1 MKTTLDTA
9 ATKLIDK
16 LMAELSLAE
25 KCSLLSGK
33 DVSATVA
40 IPEKGIG
47 SVLMTD
53 GPHGVRTYGE
63 KDGRKVGPA
72 TYFPTGVGLA
82 ATWNPALLYRL
93 GEALAEET
101 LAYGCDILLGPCVN
115 IVRAPLAGRNFE
127 SYAEDPFLA
136 GRLGAAWINGIQSKG
151 VGGSLKHFACNNQE
165 TERMR
170 GNSVVDERTLREIYL
185 PQFEYA
191 VKEGQPWTVMS
202 AYNRINGVYAS
213 QHEQLLTRILREE
226 WGFEGLVVSDW
237 GGNHTTV
244 ESVAAGLD
252 LEMPGPAL
260 YTRLLPAA
268 VQHWQIDEK
277 HIDRAARK
285 MLELAAKAGK
295 LGKPKAKGK
304 GAVNTRAHQKL
315 ALEIAEESI
324 TLLKNDGEILPL
336 HAKRITTLA
345 LIGGAAQATPQGG
358 GSSHVVSPYRVA
370 PVEAFRKLLG
380 GEVEI
385 KYAAGC
391 SNDSRTPLPPISC
404 FRTPDGTQAGILGE
418 YFNNTTL
425 SGKPVGSRIETA
437 ADIWWHGDTAGIPAA
452 GLNFQ
457 AHSGRYTAKYHADYD
472 GHYLIDIDVQGSA
485 KVWIDGRLIIQ
496 TKPFNPDCNW
506 ETGKARV
513 EFTAGSDHDFKL
525 EYVKAPAVQPMHVRI
540 GLGANSWEDG
550 IAKAA
555 ALAASCDAA
564 VVFAGFPD
572 NFEAETAD
580 RKDMRLP
587 GEQDQLVAAVLKA
600 KPDAVVVLNTGTPVE
615 MPWADAAGAIL
626 QGYYPGQEGGTA
638 LARIILGKTTP
649 SGKLAVSYPRRLED
663 NPSHLYFPG
672 GREALYGE
680 GVFVGY
686 RYYDKKKLAPLFPFG
701 HGLSY
706 TEYAYSTLE
715 LPAKA
720 KVGCRITV
728 RLTVKN
734 TGQRTGKETV
744 QLYVGDKAASVPRP
758 EKELKGFAKIE
769 LAPGESRELEFTL
782 DARSFAFY
790 DVRRQAWT
798 VEPGEFEILAGSSA
812 AEIRGRA
819 TIVLEGSIFRI
830 IPTLTPPGVADESE
844 A

>member
-9 ATKLIDK
+9 ATKLIDT
-16 LMAELSLAE
+16 LMAELTLAQ

-33 DVSATVA
+33 DNWATFA

-53 GPHGVRTYGE
+53 GPHGVRADGE

-82 ATWNPALLYRL
+82 ATWNPALLHRL

-127 SYAEDPFLA
+127 SYGEDPFLA

-151 VGGSLKHFACNNQE
+151 VGASLKHFACNNQE

-191 VKEGQPWTVMS
+191 VKESRPWTVMS

-304 GAVNTRAHQKL
+304 GAANTLAHQKL

-324 TLLKNDGEILPL
+324 TLLKNDGNILPL
-336 HAKRITTLA
+336 NLKKIKTLA
-345 LIGGAAQATPQGG
+345 LIGGAAQITPQGG

-370 PVEAFRKLLG
+370 PVEAFRRLLG
-380 GEVEI
+380 DEVEI
-385 KYAAGC
+385 KYASGC
-391 SNDSRTPLPPISC
+391 SNDGRTPVPPISC
-404 FRTPDGTQAGILGE
+404 FRTPDGKQAGILGE

-437 ADIWWHGDTAGIPAA
+437 ADIWWYGDTHGIPVA
-452 GLNFQ
+452 GLDFQ
-457 AHSGRYTAKYHADYD
+457 AHSGRYRGKFHADYD
-472 GHYLIDIDVQGSA
+472 GSYLIDIDVQGSA
-485 KVWIDGRLIIQ
+485 KVWIGGKLIVQ
-496 TKPFNPDCNW
+496 TKPFSPAMDW
-506 ETGKARV
+506 ETGKGLV
-513 EFTAGSDHDFKL
+513 EFKAGCDYDFKL
-525 EYVKAPAVQPMHVRI
+525 EYVKAPANQPMHVRI
-540 GLGANSWEDG
+540 GVGAISPEEG

-555 ALAASCDAA
+555 ELAASCDAV

-572 NFEAETAD
+572 NFEAETSD
-580 RKDMRLP
+580 RKDMKLP
-587 GEQDQLVAAVLKA
+587 GEQDKLVAAVLKA
-600 KPDAVVVLNTGTPVE
+600 NPNAVVVINTGTPVE
-615 MPWADAAGAIL
+615 MPWADAARAIL
-626 QGYYPGQEGGTA
+626 QGYYPGLEGGTA
-638 LARIILGKTTP
+638 LARIVLGKVNP
-649 SGKLAVSYPRRLED
+649 SGKLTVSYSRRLED

-672 GREALYGE
+672 GREAIYGE
-680 GVFVGY
+680 GIFVGY

-706 TEYAYSTLE
+706 TGFAYSKLTC
-715 LPAKA
+715 PARAKA
-720 KVGCRITV
+720 GSEVSV
-728 RLTVKN
+728 RFTVKN
-734 TGQRTGKETV
+734 TGTRAGKEVV
-744 QLYVGDKAASVPRP
+744 QLYVGDKVASVPRP

-769 LAPGESRELEFTL
+769 LAPGESRELVFAL
-782 DARSFAFY
+782 DARAFAFY
-790 DVRRQAWT
+790 DVLRHAWT
-798 VEPGEFEILAGSSA
+798 VEPGEFEILAGSSSA
-812 AEIRGRA
+812 DIRIRA
-819 TIVLEGSIFRI
+819 TIELEGSIHR
-830 IPTLTPPGVADESE
+830 
-844 A
+844 